1 MIFFFLAIL
10 ILVVVYLIRKS
21 VRRRRL
27 NSQLW
32 ALLNLH
38 IKPFEKLQTQAEDLI
53 LFEEFH
59 HIVAITDQILRIIPT
74 NHDALVLRAL
84 ALEALNF
91 NLEAIEDYELA
102 HSKKQLD
109 ANTYGLFGLTYR
121 KVGEIEKGQ
130 QFLKLSIDN
139 GLKTYEGNYN
149 YIKIAS
155 PQVIEILN
163 KNARTPENL
172 QRRNLS
178 DFVKFLTPSNKE
190 ELLVA
195 IKKQIYN
202 IESAIKKY
210 PTDKEYLKM
219 LARAKEA
226 LDEFEQNGSLHPV

>member
-1 MIFFFLAIL
+1 MIFFLIAIL

-21 VRRRRL
+21 IRRRRL

-38 IKPFEKLQTQAEDLI
+38 KKPFEKLQTQAEDLI
-53 LFEEFH
+53 LFGEFH

-149 YIKIAS
+149 YINIAS
-155 PQVIEILN
+155 PQVIEILK

-172 QRRNLS
+172 QRRNLN

-190 ELLVA
+190 ELVVA

-202 IESAIKKY
+202 IESAIETY
-210 PTDKEYLKM
+210 PTDKEYPKM
-219 LARAKEA
+219 LARAKQA
-226 LDEFEQNGSLHPV
+226 LDEFEQNGH

>member
-1 MIFFFLAIL
+1 MIYFLIAIL
-10 ILVVVYLIRKS
+10 IVGVIHLIRKS
-21 VRRRRL
+21 FRRRRL
-27 NSQLW
+27 NSQIW
-32 ALLNLH
+32 SLLNLH
-38 IKPFEKLQTQAEDLI
+38 KKPFEKLQTQAEDLI

-59 HIVAITDQILRIIPT
+59 HIVAITDQILRIVPT
-74 NHDALVLRAL
+74 NHEALVLRAL

-149 YIKIAS
+149 YIKFAS
-155 PQVIEILN
+155 PQVIEIL
-163 KNARTPENL
+163 KKTARTPENL
-172 QRRNLS
+172 QQRNLS

-190 ELLVA
+190 ELLIA
-195 IKKQIYN
+195 IKKQIFN
-202 IESAIKKY
+202 IESAIKTY
-210 PTDKEYLKM
+210 PTDKDYPKM

-226 LDEFEQNGSLHPV
+226 LNEFEQNGH